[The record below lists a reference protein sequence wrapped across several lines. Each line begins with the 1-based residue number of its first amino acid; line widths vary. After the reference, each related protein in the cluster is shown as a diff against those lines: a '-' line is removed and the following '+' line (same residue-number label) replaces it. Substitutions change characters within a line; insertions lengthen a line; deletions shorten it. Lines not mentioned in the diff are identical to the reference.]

1 MPDIG
6 TELRDAI
13 DGAVPLLLAL
23 DDKASL
29 LPRTPGKWSPRQI
42 VGHLIDSACNN
53 HARFVRAQFQ
63 EDLVFPGYEQDR
75 WVAVQRYDDV
85 PWTELIALW
94 AAYNRHIARIMSAT
108 PESELA
114 RPRARHSLHAIAW
127 QPVPAARPAT
137 LGYFMRDY
145 VGHLH
150 HHLKQILDGWNDDR
164 GLRAKG

>member
-1 MPDIG
+1 MPEIG

-13 DGAVPLLLAL
+13 DRAVPLLLAL

-53 HARFVRAQFQ
+53 HSRFVRAQFQ

-75 WVAVQRYDDV
+75 WVAVQRYEDV

-94 AAYNRHIARIMSAT
+94 AAYNRHIARIMSAA
-108 PESELA
+108 PESELT
-114 RPRARHSLHAIAW
+114 RPRARHSLDAIAW

-145 VGHLH
+145 IGHLH